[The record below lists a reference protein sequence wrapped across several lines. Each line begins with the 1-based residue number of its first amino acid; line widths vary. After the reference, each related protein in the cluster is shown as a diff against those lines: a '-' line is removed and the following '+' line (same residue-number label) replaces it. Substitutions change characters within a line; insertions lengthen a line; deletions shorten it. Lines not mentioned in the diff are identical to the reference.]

1 MTATPLYDAA
11 LARHDAR
18 LADQGLVRIPRPV
31 GAVGGDRIE
40 QMPPLVVKEPQ
51 R

>member
-1 MTATPLYDAA
+1 MTTPIFDA
-11 LARHDAR
+11 LARQH
-18 LADQGLVRIPRPV
+18 GLVRVRPLGSV
-31 GAVGGDRIE
+31 VARIE